1 MMTMTMK
8 VTMTMTMKVTILVAL
23 VIIGVLL
30 VGTVNAGD
38 AAAGKTKSATCA
50 GCHGATGSS
59 NNPMYPN
66 LAGQKDQYL
75 VKAIK
80 AYRSGKRGDPTMK
93 AMVSALSDAD
103 VENLAA
109 FFSSQ
114 SCN

>member
-1 MMTMTMK
+1 MTMK
-8 VTMTMTMKVTILVAL
+8 ITILVGL
-23 VIIGVLL
+23 ILTGVLL

-38 AAAGKTKSATCA
+38 ASAGKAKSATCA

-66 LAGQKDQYL
+66 LAGQKEQYL
-75 VKAIK
+75 VKAIN
-80 AYRSGKRGDPTMK
+80 AYRSGERGDPMMK
-93 AMVSALSDAD
+93 AMVGALSDAD